1 MVLEA
6 WEALADRSLRSVL
19 VAGALLWENR
29 AKARAAPD
37 PCPPTGLGA
46 IPPPEVR
53 PTKINYMYKKCWF
66 KKYFFIW
73 NNDYQGP
80 INFFLYFSFS
90 YHWNTHH
97 LVKLC
102 YFKKKILVEKKK
114 FTPLDPVLVIITLFI
129 LKLNHLFKSIST
141 PKRRVFFL

>member
-1 MVLEA
+1 
-6 WEALADRSLRSVL
+6 
-19 VAGALLWENR
+19 
-29 AKARAAPD
+29 
-37 PCPPTGLGA
+37 
-46 IPPPEVR
+46 
-53 PTKINYMYKKCWF
+53 MYKKCWF

-102 YFKKKILVEKKK
+102 YFKKEILVEKKK
-114 FTPLDPVLVIITLFI
+114 FTPLGPVFVIITSFI

-141 PKRRVFFL
+141 PKRRVFFYRQTFLWVFNGSPRQTKWKGLFEQLVNVILQKFYDLKTVLLF